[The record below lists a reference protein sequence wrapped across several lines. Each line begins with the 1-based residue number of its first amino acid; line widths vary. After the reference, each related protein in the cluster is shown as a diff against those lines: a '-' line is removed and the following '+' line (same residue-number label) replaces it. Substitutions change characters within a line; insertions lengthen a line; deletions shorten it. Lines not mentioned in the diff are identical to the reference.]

1 MYAVGAVIACI
12 VIGFVY
18 SWQVAIVGTGMMG
31 LLGFALIGL
40 AFYITFMN
48 EDTAKNDEAGKV
60 LLESDFVKPILT
72 IPDFH

>member
-60 LLESDFVKPILT
+60 LLNLALSNRFL
-72 IPDFH
+72 

>member
-18 SWQVAIVGTGMMG
+18 SWQVAILGTGMMG

-60 LLESDFVKPILT
+60 LLNLALSNRFL
-72 IPDFH
+72 